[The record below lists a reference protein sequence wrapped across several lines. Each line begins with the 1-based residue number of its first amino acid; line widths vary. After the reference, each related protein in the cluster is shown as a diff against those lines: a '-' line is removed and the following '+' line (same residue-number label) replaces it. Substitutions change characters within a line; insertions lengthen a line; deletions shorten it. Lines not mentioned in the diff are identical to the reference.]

1 MTVGDMDAGGPS
13 PKANQSGEEGYRDL
27 LSSLPVGILIHSSDC
42 RIEYANRA
50 ALEMLGL
57 PEESVCGHTVFEA
70 ASLAVREDGLP
81 FPPEDHPGAVAL
93 ATGRPVAGVVLGF
106 YRPALQDR
114 AWLLVS
120 AQPEPATATA
130 PQRVILTLTDLTPRR
145 QAEERQRESEARYR
159 QLIEKAQDIFYRTD
173 LHGRF
178 TYVNPM
184 ASRFIGYTEDELLGK
199 HFMELVHPDHR
210 QRVSEALL
218 DQFRRRLR
226 NTYDEFVAV
235 THDGK
240 ALWVGQNV
248 QLLMDG
254 DRVIGFQAAARD
266 VTERKR
272 VEEALE
278 QERRRLQQIVD
289 AAQPPRRTRPRPV
302 VAVPTR
308 PRVLVA
314 EDNPINRKVALS
326 MLEHLGYRAEVVVNG
341 LEAVEA
347 CARSTYDAIL
357 MDCQMPVLDGLRAT
371 AWIRQREGRTRRTP
385 IIALTAD
392 TLSEDRQRCFA
403 AGMDDFL
410 SKPVTLAVLRDTL
423 ARWVEV
429 RQEPEPEKES
439 VGASLLPPDHPLRV
453 LESQGRQALVREVLE
468 LFLQTT
474 PVRLEALRQMG
485 VEADAGAFLT
495 LCHSLKGAA
504 LQLGAVEM
512 ADHCTR
518 LEAALRRG
526 DRAEAEER
534 LGALGEAF
542 ERERQR
548 LEPQRTRLHGSAAAS

>member
-1 MTVGDMDAGGPS
+1 MTFGDMDACGPS
-13 PKANQSGEEGYRDL
+13 PEANQPSEEGYRDL
-27 LSSLPVGILIHSSDC
+27 LPSLPVGILIHSSDC
-42 RIEYANRA
+42 RIEYANKA
-50 ALEMLGL
+50 ALEMLGM
-57 PEESVCGHTVFEA
+57 PEESVRGHTVFEA

-93 ATGRPVAGVVLGF
+93 ATGRPVHGVMVGF
-106 YRPALQDR
+106 YRAALQDR
-114 AWLLVS
+114 VWLLVS
-120 AQPEPATATA
+120 AQPDLSQGKPT
-130 PQRVILTLTDLTPRR
+130 RVVLTLTEVTERR
-145 QAEERQRESEARYR
+145 KAEERQRDSEARYR

-173 LHGRF
+173 IHGRF

-184 ASRFIGYTEDELLGK
+184 ASRFVGYTEDELLGK

-210 QRVSEALL
+210 LKVSEALL

-235 THDGK
+235 TRDGK
-240 ALWVGQNV
+240 ALWIGQNV

-289 AAQPPRRTRPRPV
+289 AAQPRRSRPRPV

-326 MLEHLGYRAEVVVNG
+326 MLEHLGYRAEVVMNG

-371 AWIRQREGRTRRTP
+371 AWIRQREGRARRTP

-392 TLSEDRQRCFA
+392 TLSEDRQRCFT

-410 SKPVTLAVLRDTL
+410 SKPVTLAVLRGTL
-423 ARWVEV
+423 ERWVQV
-429 RQEPEPEKES
+429 REEPAPTPEPAEAL
-439 VGASLLPPDHPLRV
+439 VLPVDHPLRV

-474 PVRLEALRQMG
+474 PLRLEALRQMG
-485 VEADAGAFLT
+485 VEADVGAFLT

-504 LQLGAVEM
+504 LQLGAGEM
-512 ADHCTR
+512 ADLCTR

-526 DRAEAEER
+526 DRADAEAR

-548 LEPQRTRLHGSAAAS
+548 LEPQRSRLHGSAAAS

>member
-1 MTVGDMDAGGPS
+1 MTIGDMDACEPGSEATRPS
-13 PKANQSGEEGYRDL
+13 DERFRHL
-27 LSSLPVGILIHSSDC
+27 LARLPVGILIHASDC
-42 RIEYANRA
+42 RVEFANRA
-50 ALEMLGL
+50 ALELLGMA
-57 PEESVCGHTVFEA
+57 EDEVCGHTLFEA
-70 ASLAVREDGLP
+70 ASLTVRDDGLP
-81 FPPEDHPGAVAL
+81 FPAEDHPGALAL
-93 ATGRPVAGVVLGF
+93 ATGRPVQGVVLGF
-106 YRPALQDR
+106 YRRALQDR
-114 AWLLVS
+114 VWLMVS
-120 AQPEPATATA
+120 AHPEPAGSPA
-130 PQRVILTLTDLTPRR
+130 PTHVLLTLTDITQRR
-145 QAEERQRESEARYR
+145 RAEERHRESEARYR

-173 LHGRF
+173 LDGRF

-184 ASRFIGYTEDELLGK
+184 ASRFVGFPEEELLGK
-199 HFMELVHPDHR
+199 HFTELVHPDHR
-210 QRVSEALL
+210 QRVSNGLV

-235 THDGK
+235 TRDGR

-254 DRVIGFQAAARD
+254 ERVLGFQAAARD

-289 AAQPPRRTRPRPV
+289 AAQPRRPRPRP
-302 VAVPTR
+302 ATAAPSR

-314 EDNPINRKVALS
+314 EDNPINRKVAQS
-326 MLEHLGYRAEVVVNG
+326 MLEHLGYRPDVVVNG

-371 AWIRQREGRTRRTP
+371 AWIRQREGQARRTP

-410 SKPVTLAVLRDTL
+410 SKPVTLAVLRGALT
-423 ARWVEV
+423 RWVSV
-429 RQEPEPEKES
+429 RQEEEASKAAATGIAPLP
-439 VGASLLPPDHPLRV
+439 VGHPLSV
-453 LESQGRQALVREVLE
+453 LENQGRQALVREVLE
-468 LFLQTT
+468 LFLETT

-485 VEADAGAFLT
+485 VEGDPGAFLT

-504 LQLGAVEM
+504 LQLGAGEM
-512 ADHCTR
+512 ADLCTR

-526 DRAEAEER
+526 DRTEAQAR
-534 LGALGEAF
+534 LDALGEAF
-542 ERERQR
+542 ERERAR
-548 LEPQRTRLHGSAAAS
+548 LEPQRSRLEGSAAAS

>member
-1 MTVGDMDAGGPS
+1 
-13 PKANQSGEEGYRDL
+13 
-27 LSSLPVGILIHSSDC
+27 
-42 RIEYANRA
+42 
-50 ALEMLGL
+50 
-57 PEESVCGHTVFEA
+57 
-70 ASLAVREDGLP
+70 
-81 FPPEDHPGAVAL
+81 
-93 ATGRPVAGVVLGF
+93 VLGF
-106 YRPALQDR
+106 YRAALQDR
-114 AWLLVS
+114 VWLMVS
-120 AQPEPATATA
+120 AQPEPAGSGSPT
-130 PQRVILTLTDLTPRR
+130 RVILTLTDLTQRR
-145 QAEERQRESEARYR
+145 KAEEKQRESEARYR
-159 QLIEKAQDIFYRTD
+159 QLVEKAQDIFYRTD
-173 LHGRF
+173 IQGRF

-184 ASRFIGYTEDELLGK
+184 ASRFMDYTEDELLGK
-199 HFMELVHPDHR
+199 HFMELVHPEHR

-235 THDGK
+235 TRDGK

-278 QERRRLQQIVD
+278 QERHRLQQIVD
-289 AAQPPRRTRPRPV
+289 AAQPRRPRPRPV
-302 VAVPTR
+302 VSVPAR

-347 CARSTYDAIL
+347 CARSTYDAVL

-371 AWIRQREGRTRRTP
+371 AWIRQREGRSRRTP

-392 TLSEDRQRCFA
+392 TLTEDRQRCFA

-423 ARWVEV
+423 LRWVQA
-429 RQEPEPEKES
+429 QEEPAAEAEAA
-439 VGASLLPPDHPLRV
+439 GASLLPSDHPLRV

-485 VEADAGAFLT
+485 VEADVGSFLT

-504 LQLGAVEM
+504 LQLGATEM
-512 ADHCTR
+512 AEHCTR

-526 DRAEAEER
+526 DHAEAQER

-542 ERERQR
+542 ERERLR
-548 LEPQRTRLHGSAAAS
+548 LEPQRIRLHGSAAAS

>member
-1 MTVGDMDAGGPS
+1 M
-13 PKANQSGEEGYRDL
+13 
-27 LSSLPVGILIHSSDC
+27 SSLPVGILIHGGDC
-42 RIEYANRA
+42 RIEYANKA
-50 ALEMLGL
+50 ALEMLGM

-93 ATGRPVAGVVLGF
+93 ATGRAVQGVVVGF
-106 YRPALQDR
+106 YRAALQDR
-114 AWLLVS
+114 VWLLVS
-120 AQPEPATATA
+120 AQPQAEAGKAV
-130 PQRVILTLTDLTPRR
+130 RVVLTLTDLTDRR
-145 QAEERQRESEARYR
+145 KAEERQRESEARYR

-173 LHGRF
+173 IQGRF

-184 ASRFIGYTEDELLGK
+184 ATRFIGYTDEELLGK

-210 QRVSEALL
+210 QRVSDALL

-235 THDGK
+235 TRDGK

-289 AAQPPRRTRPRPV
+289 AAQPRRSRPRAV

-392 TLSEDRQRCFA
+392 TLTEDRQRCFA

-410 SKPVTLAVLRDTL
+410 SKPVTLAVLRGTL
-423 ARWVEV
+423 ERWVQV
-429 RQEPEPEKES
+429 REEAAPAPEPP
-439 VGASLLPPDHPLRV
+439 VGAPVLPVDHPLRV

-485 VEADAGAFLT
+485 VAADVGAFLT

-504 LQLGAVEM
+504 LQLGAAEM
-512 ADHCTR
+512 ADLCTR

-526 DRAEAEER
+526 DQAEAEAK
-534 LGALGEAF
+534 LGALSEAF

-548 LEPQRTRLHGSAAAS
+548 LEPQRMRLHGSAAAS

>member
-1 MTVGDMDAGGPS
+1 MTTGDMDAYGTPEASRPIDGS
-13 PKANQSGEEGYRDL
+13 LFHL
-27 LSSLPVGILIHSSDC
+27 LADLPVGILIHGSDC
-42 RIEYANRA
+42 RIQFANRA
-50 ALEMLGL
+50 ALELL
-57 PEESVCGHTVFEA
+57 ALSETDVCGHTLFEG
-70 ASLAVREDGLP
+70 ASLTVGEDGLP
-81 FPPEDHPGAVAL
+81 APAEDHPGALAL
-93 ATGRPVAGVVLGF
+93 ATGRPVKGVVLGF
-106 YRPALQDR
+106 YRRALQDR
-114 AWLLVS
+114 VWLLVS
-120 AQPEPATATA
+120 AHPEPAESSTPT
-130 PQRVILTLTDLTPRR
+130 RVILTLTDITQRR
-145 QAEERQRESEARYR
+145 RAEERLRESEARYR
-159 QLIEKAQDIFYRTD
+159 QLVEKAQDLFYRTD
-173 LHGRF
+173 INGRF

-184 ASRFIGYTEDELLGK
+184 ASRFIGYSEEELLGRA
-199 HFMELVHPDHR
+199 FTELVHPDHR
-210 QRVSEALL
+210 PRVTEGLV

-235 THDGK
+235 TRDGR

-254 DRVIGFQAAARD
+254 ERVIGFQAAARD

-289 AAQPPRRTRPRPV
+289 AATPPRRPRPTL
-302 VAVPTR
+302 VASPTR

-326 MLEHLGYRAEVVVNG
+326 MLEHLGYRPEVVVNG

-347 CARSTYDAIL
+347 CARSTYEAIL

-371 AWIRQREGRTRRTP
+371 AWIRQREGRARRTP

-392 TLSEDRQRCFA
+392 TMSEDRQRCFS

-410 SKPVTLAVLRDTL
+410 AKPVTLALLRDTL
-423 ARWVEV
+423 ARWVQPRTEEPA
-429 RQEPEPEKES
+429 RAPEPTGTS
-439 VGASLLPPDHPLRV
+439 SLPADHPLSV
-453 LESQGRQALVREVLE
+453 LEGQGRQSLVREVVD

-485 VEADAGAFLT
+485 LEGDAGAFLT

-504 LQLGAVEM
+504 LQLGAAEM
-512 ADHCTR
+512 AEHCSR

-526 DRAEAEER
+526 DRTEAQVR
-534 LGALGEAF
+534 LDALGEAF

-548 LEPQRTRLHGSAAAS
+548 LEPQQARLHGSAATG